1 VRAAKLA
8 GTVSESL
15 GKDIEATSLVSTLIW
30 RPTRDPGV
38 RHFFLERTDPDA
50 GVTPFEST
58 TERCSIGSAPG
69 NDLVL
74 ADPTVSRFHCEIHV
88 ERGSARV
95 RDLESRNG
103 TLLDGVV
110 VRDAYLRAGS
120 VLQLGR
126 VALRFRPSDRSTSV
140 LLSSRTELG
149 SLVGR
154 SAPMR
159 ACFAMLE
166 RAAASD
172 VVLLLEGETGTGKS
186 QAARAVHALGARA
199 ERPFL
204 TVDCGALP
212 PNLVESELFG
222 HRRGAFTGASED
234 REGVFEAA
242 EGGTVF
248 LDEVGELPLEI
259 QPKLLKAL
267 EDGEVR
273 RVGTNAYRPVN
284 VRIIAATNRDLR
296 AEVNRGRMRADLYYR
311 LAVVRVTLPPLRQRP
326 EDIGP
331 VAERM
336 LQSLGVAPAE
346 REALL
351 TKEFVARLE
360 GSAWPGNARELRNHL
375 ERCLVFDDALEPAA
389 GEGTGEPARGEVDAD
404 ARLPFAEARRRA
416 IERFEASYVRGLLDL
431 HHGNVPRAAEAAGV
445 DRTYVYRLMRR
456 HKKDG

>member
-1 VRAAKLA
+1 
-8 GTVSESL
+8 VSEPPAQ
-15 GKDIEATSLVSTLIW
+15 DNEAASTLIW
-30 RPTRDPGV
+30 RPTRDPAI
-38 RHFFLERTDPDA
+38 RHFFLDRTDPQE
-50 GVTPFEST
+50 GLSPPFEST
-58 TERCSIGSAPG
+58 TERCSIGSSPG

-103 TLLDGVV
+103 TVLDGVV
-110 VRDAYLRAGS
+110 VREAYLRAGS

-126 VALRFRPSDRSTSV
+126 VSLRFRPSNRSTSV
-140 LLSSRTELG
+140 PLSSRTELG

-154 SAPMR
+154 SVAMR
-159 ACFAMLE
+159 GCFGVLE

-199 ERPFL
+199 NRPFL

-212 PNLVESELFG
+212 ANLVESELFG
-222 HRRGAFTGASED
+222 HRRGAFTGATED
-234 REGVFEAA
+234 REGAFEAA

-248 LDEVGELPLEI
+248 LDEIGELPLEV

-273 RVGTNAYRPVN
+273 RVGTNAYRRVN
-284 VRIIAATNRDLR
+284 VRIVAATNRDLR
-296 AEVNRGRMRADLYYR
+296 TEVNGGRMRADLYYR
-311 LAVVRVTLPPLRQRP
+311 LAVLRVTLPPLRQHP
-326 EDIGP
+326 DDVGP
-331 VAERM
+331 MAERM
-336 LQSLGVAPAE
+336 LESLGVGAE
-346 REALL
+346 AREALL

-389 GEGTGEPARGEVDAD
+389 GDGMGEPAREAD
-404 ARLPFAEARRRA
+404 ARLPYAEARRQA
-416 IERFEASYVRGLLDL
+416 IEHFEASYLQGLLDL
-431 HHGNVPRAAEAAGV
+431 HQGNVSKAAEAAGV

-456 HKKDG
+456 YKKDG